1 MRGLLLL
8 LLCAG
13 AAAQRYSYDEGY
25 NAVKNDNGW
34 RQTLLCDPQSTLDE
48 DLYFN
53 AMADFGLSDGW
64 IRDPGTT
71 FTMRYMIDRNQG
83 QSRVDCKC
91 WYGHGCIR
99 FTAVA
104 DILDAADVQKKNWE
118 TFNKYARSCE
128 LWWMLK
134 WQLDAAKTTRSSK
147 ASNSVQWP
155 AMTVDSKRSLFAV
168 VPLRLQPHTANGLQD
183 EQFPYG
189 DYKNDHLQVLTVL
202 VRPVDFISSGG
213 TSTLWTKFKVESVV
227 VDGNATLSQYYSL
240 FRLDGSLTGKT
251 LAVDSSTFL
260 LEGGAVLD
268 AAAALAARKT
278 VPVRKSNGDKVFGIK
293 SFECTVPASLTMSI
307 SFERQYQNPILSISN
322 YEATND
328 LSWFKYYETAH
339 TDDLYKQ
346 FKNSAQSAIQGL
358 TNGKSVDVDSL
369 QDGWGNG
376 FFRTCMRRKISVTA
390 IDTATQTSRCM
401 QAPSTAV
408 VRQWATNCAGEC
420 TAADGTKFPCGATED
435 TRKKY
440 ARCMIMTTTTYALD
454 PQRATGAYTPGNF
467 PPPFAFL

>member
-53 AMADFGLSDGW
+53 AMAAFPF
-64 IRDPGTT
+64 RDPGKMFEMWLYITGNEVPIQK
-71 FTMRYMIDRNQG
+71 RA
-83 QSRVDCKC
+83 DCKC
-91 WYGHGCIR
+91 YMGHGCIVQTR
-99 FTAVA
+99 IA
-104 DILDAADVQKKNWE
+104 DIRDAGNVERKNLDNYNAYGRA
-118 TFNKYARSCE
+118 CE
-128 LWWMLK
+128 LWWMLST
-134 WQLDAAKTTRSSK
+134 QLDNAKTARPK
-147 ASNSVQWP
+147 GASNGAQWP
-155 AMTVDSKRSLFAV
+155 VMTVDSKRSLFSV
-168 VPLRLQPHTANGLQD
+168 VPLRLAPHSNNGVQD

-189 DYKNDHLQVLTVL
+189 DYKSDHLQVLTL
-202 VRPVDFISSGG
+202 IVRPVDFISSGG

-227 VDGNATLSQYYSL
+227 VNGNATLSQYYSL

-278 VPVRKSNGDKVFGIK
+278 VPVRKSNGEKAFGIN

-358 TNGKSVDVDSL
+358 TNGNSVDVDSL

-408 VRQWATNCAGEC
+408 VRQWATNCAGAAYC
-420 TAADGTKFPCGATED
+420 TAADGTKYPCGATED

-454 PQRATGAYTPGNF
+454 PQRATGAYNPGNF
-467 PPPFAFL
+467 PLPFAFL